1 MTPLPFPYLLLLFI
15 ISVSLCLGG
24 KRSKTFNVKD
34 ERRWWKIKTN
44 GGKDYQKNDFKDAD
58 DNYQDYQD
66 DSEPNGTVLEKLF
79 SF

>member
-58 DNYQDYQD
+58 DIYQDYQD
-66 DSEPNGTVLEKLF
+66 DSVPNGKVL
-79 SF
+79 

>member
-1 MTPLPFPYLLLLFI
+1 MTPLPFPYILLLFV
-15 ISVSLCLGG
+15 ISVSFCLGG

-58 DNYQDYQD
+58 DIYQDYQD
-66 DSEPNGTVLEKLF
+66 DSVPNGKVL
-79 SF
+79 